1 RLYARP
7 SDLAFWREA
16 EGAGRDHPQHR
27 GGHVDAQGPQAADR
41 LQPVRGQQSRQAG
54 GGDAVGRG
62 RRRLTMS
69 GAALAGAAAAVAA
82 IEHSMDAETLH
93 ATVRAYA
100 APFGYGRFVIYTAPP
115 PG

>member
-1 RLYARP
+1 
-7 SDLAFWREA
+7 
-16 EGAGRDHPQHR
+16 
-27 GGHVDAQGPQAADR
+27 
-41 LQPVRGQQSRQAG
+41 
-54 GGDAVGRG
+54 
-62 RRRLTMS
+62 MS

-115 PG
+115 PGDGAVDRILWLEGDWFGNGHRVNAATYLARCPFNRHVL